1 MMIFNKTFFLCLSAS
16 FAVLLQKSNAFT
28 PLALSNSHKTKLSL
42 SNDPIA
48 SDGEPSGRRN
58 FLTKVI
64 AGLATTGIV
73 ANGIAVQGPSPF
85 YPAAGSMTG
94 KLVVI
99 TGGNTGLGLESGK
112 RLAASGATVVLTSR
126 SLKKGERAVQTIKD
140 YVKEQNGIDIDNVY
154 ALPLDLCDLNDVKG
168 FSKVLSESP
177 AFKSINHVDVL
188 LNNAG
193 VMAVPELQ
201 ITKDGFEKTF
211 QTNHLGHFAL
221 TAQIMPLLNSDGSRI
236 VNVSSMA
243 HLIASKGLDMSN
255 LNGEKE
261 YGPWTSYGASKL
273 ENILFTNELQRR
285 SKEAGKRIT
294 AVSLHPGVVRTDLAR
309 YIIGDDNFVSMQDAS
324 PTLADE
330 LKVLPMMYFTKSVD
344 RGSNSQ
350 IYLSALQGGDEV
362 GGKFFVNMKDTKPS
376 PAAMDMEQ
384 AKELWEI
391 SEKLSGVSFNF

>member
-1 MMIFNKTFFLCLSAS
+1 MTIFFNRGILLPLSVVFLA
-16 FAVLLQKSNAFT
+16 QQTYAFT
-28 PLALSNSHKTKLSL
+28 PNVSINIHKHSQLSL
-42 SNDPIA
+42 SNTD
-48 SDGEPSGRRN
+48 SDGEPSDRRN
-58 FLTKVI
+58 FLTKAV
-64 AGLATTGIV
+64 AGIATTGII
-73 ANGIAVQGPSPF
+73 ANGFSVQGPSPY
-85 YPAAGSMTG
+85 YPAVGSMTG

-140 YVKEQNGIDIDNVY
+140 YVKEEKGIDIDNVY
-154 ALPLDLCDLNDVKG
+154 ALPLDLCDLDNVKG
-168 FSKVLSESP
+168 FSKLFSECA
-177 AFKSINHVDVL
+177 AFKGIIHVDVL

-193 VMAVPELQ
+193 VMAVPDMQ

-221 TAQIMPLLNSDGSRI
+221 TAQLVPLLNSDGARV

-285 SKEAGKRIT
+285 ANEAGKKIT
-294 AVSLHPGVVRTDLAR
+294 SVSLHPGAVRTDLAR
-309 YIIGDDNFVSMQDAS
+309 YIVGDDQFVSMQDAS
-324 PTLADE
+324 PTLSDE
-330 LKVLPMMYFTKSVD
+330 LKVLPMMYFTKGVD

-376 PAAMDMEQ
+376 PAAMDTEQ